1 MPHIESFVAHNMHSS
16 RILGSRE
23 FRSDTLR
30 DKGVTSL
37 HYSYGNN
44 DKKKKRGT
52 SSSSTSSNQAN
63 VGYPEGKPATYELQK
78 GKFGSFGPESIV
90 YPLLKQTQLQDRGL
104 KVVYD
109 ARRDGWDARSFHRKV
124 DGRGA
129 SVVLAK
135 VRGRWIGGYNPR
147 GWASLGGSRPS
158 MASFLFYQRTNGILS
173 WGGGA
178 WQKLRVSRTGGM
190 ACGKDE
196 YDAGIYFGSDSLV
209 MPLNGKRPR
218 SVTSR
223 LGYFFECGPE
233 DRSTL
238 LPVRGADAIMDE
250 LYVISGVYED
260 GEDIPNSGGVTDLGL
275 Y

>member
-1 MPHIESFVAHNMHSS
+1 MRSISTRPSNVRTLCVAVVHLVSTMPHIESFVAHNMYSS
-16 RILGSRE
+16 RLLGSRE

-129 SVVLAK
+129 SVRTRQGTRK
-135 VRGRWIGGYNPR
+135 VDRGVQSSRGGVPR
-147 GWASLGGSRPS
+147 G
-158 MASFLFYQRTNGILS
+158 
-173 WGGGA
+173 
-178 WQKLRVSRTGGM
+178 
-190 ACGKDE
+190 
-196 YDAGIYFGSDSLV
+196 
-209 MPLNGKRPR
+209 
-218 SVTSR
+218 
-223 LGYFFECGPE
+223 
-233 DRSTL
+233 
-238 LPVRGADAIMDE
+238 
-250 LYVISGVYED
+250 
-260 GEDIPNSGGVTDLGL
+260 
-275 Y
+275 